1 MENVRVTCENRKE
14 VIEVLKIA
22 KKEGYRWSYN
32 GDPLGYMPDAECP
45 YDIAFSKTLLWGV
58 TDKDEKPYT
67 AQDFINEYNI
77 DHAETFGISQKVKN
91 EIIMDF
97 IKKWREIRMGCAGR
111 SCMNCKFLKDVV
123 DGAYC
128 QLDDVG
134 NTDNA
139 RFLAAAKILFD
150 VVASGDPHIRKLTP
164 DEAIEVLEEEIK
176 ASKDTKD
183 AEAQKRVAALKM
195 AMRALEEKENG
206 FRAKGD

>member
-1 MENVRVTCENRKE
+1 
-14 VIEVLKIA
+14 
-22 KKEGYRWSYN
+22 
-32 GDPLGYMPDAECP
+32 
-45 YDIAFSKTLLWGV
+45 
-58 TDKDEKPYT
+58 
-67 AQDFINEYNI
+67 
-77 DHAETFGISQKVKN
+77 
-91 EIIMDF
+91 
-97 IKKWREIRMGCAGR
+97 
-111 SCMNCKFLKDVV
+111 MNCKFLKDVV